1 MLRHFPHLFTCAE
14 DWKVKQGD
22 KGKGRISTTALAV
35 EGASTDWWLLRSR
48 VLLDMASHDWNRK
61 WSSPPTPS
69 ARPPQTPTTPLSSSR
84 HVPSYTTASP
94 YAQTAVP
101 RTPLS
106 RATSKQPW
114 RDISEEEKQEIR
126 MAFELFDLRNVGKLN
141 YRELKVTPFLRIQ
154 HTDRRLQCQCPYLFL
169 HVLESPVSHKLA
181 IKLGVLTLKSLHDL
195 IYYTT

>member
-1 MLRHFPHLFTCAE
+1 
-14 DWKVKQGD
+14 
-22 KGKGRISTTALAV
+22 
-35 EGASTDWWLLRSR
+35 
-48 VLLDMASHDWNRK
+48 MASHDWNRK

-69 ARPPQTPTTPLSSSR
+69 VRPPQTPTTPLSSSR

-106 RATSKQPW
+106 RANSKQPW

-141 YRELKVTPFLRIQ
+141 YRELKVTPFSASNTQTPVSDTL
-154 HTDRRLQCQCPYLFL
+154 L
-169 HVLESPVSHKLA
+169 HVLESTVSHKLA
-181 IKLGVLTLKSLHDL
+181 IKLGVLTLKSLHDV
-195 IYYTT
+195 IYYMT